1 MPQYIKLNR
10 MLSVHIA
17 LVACRGGTLGCML
30 AIRLKTDFYTLSV
43 SGYLDL
49 ESMEISFD
57 AYAPTKLLDFSV
69 LMILQGI

>member
-17 LVACRGGTLGCML
+17 LVACRGGTWGCML

-43 SGYLDL
+43 SGYSDL
-49 ESMEISFD
+49 ESMEISSD
-57 AYAPTKLLDFSV
+57 AYASTKLWDFSV
-69 LMILQGI
+69 LMILSDI

>member
-1 MPQYIKLNR
+1 

-30 AIRLKTDFYTLSV
+30 AIRLKTDFYTRSV
-43 SGYLDL
+43 SGFSDL

-57 AYAPTKLLDFSV
+57 AYAPTKPLDFSV